1 MLRGAPVCGAA
12 GVRALGPRPQRLL
25 PLLLPPVLRGG
36 APLGAGSG
44 LLSPWAC
51 ADGRARLPALP
62 RRRGRWAG
70 GAQSQASPWRRSFRA
85 VWPSASGGAPRR
97 ETGPPVLLFL
107 CLGGFSSFLCL
118 LVSGLHFK
126 VYNKCFG
133 VGSPPPHFSLASP
146 FPGRPRGP
154 GPGGSSP
161 SEREER

>member
-1 MLRGAPVCGAA
+1 MPVSLPCRGGEGGGGLAGRKAKPLRGAAA
-12 GVRALGPRPQRLL
+12 SGRSGP
-25 PLLLPPVLRGG
+25 
-36 APLGAGSG
+36 APL
-44 LLSPWAC
+44 
-51 ADGRARLPALP
+51 
-62 RRRGRWAG
+62 
-70 GAQSQASPWRRSFRA
+70 
-85 VWPSASGGAPRR
+85 GAPRR

-154 GPGGSSP
+154 GPGESSP